1 MNQIPRTLFIFLKQE
16 WITIGVYCVATILFM
31 LIIFTGEPEYS
42 AEGLSG
48 HQTIT
53 LMLVS
58 MLSVFIGLY
67 LGSGFLRLKQSF
79 LWLTL
84 PSYRQVLT
92 SSLVLASLIYGLI
105 QFVAMYY
112 ALWSWPI
119 ALLAPP
125 AITLLAAQAVIGKN
139 LIMKVILP
147 ISPFVLFQLT
157 QFNIN
162 LLVILALLLAVTCLA
177 VFMNYSNDK
186 IENESTL
193 GLMSGNLEKQLKNS
207 GLQKI
212 NYRIGDFFQ
221 KLGVKNLSTNLN
233 VALMRPNNRF
243 GISSVIGTVAILLFF
258 HSLGKP
264 NFEAEGLA
272 ALLMVSVLIGIFL
285 ELKLLAK
292 QCKPFAH
299 LYSANAHW
307 DFKQRIIKT
316 LQIFMVVQAFAYI
329 LILMFLN
336 IFLEG
341 FVEVQLVTRY
351 IVSVTLV
358 GLIFVPAF
366 LCLNWFSINFKLLAV
381 IISYAIFSVALCG
394 WLFNYQSM
402 SSLCLQM
409 AATISMLVL
418 IQRLAKVWWKR
429 QPIEYFFRAHG

>member
-1 MNQIPRTLFIFLKQE
+1 MNQIPKTLLILLKQE
-16 WITIGVYCVATILFM
+16 WITVGVYCIATILFM
-31 LIIFTGEPEYS
+31 LIIFTGEPELS
-42 AEGLSG
+42 AERLSG
-48 HQTIT
+48 HQSVT
-53 LMLVS
+53 LMLIT
-58 MLSVFIGLY
+58 MLSTFIGLY

-84 PSYRQVLT
+84 PSYRHTLI
-92 SSLVLASLIYGLI
+92 SSLVLAALFYGVI
-105 QFVAMYY
+105 QYVAMSY
-112 ALWSWPI
+112 ALWSLPI

-157 QFNIN
+157 QFNID
-162 LLVILALLLAVTCLA
+162 LLVILCLLLVLTCLA

-193 GLMSGNLEKQLKNS
+193 GLMSGNLEKQIQNS

-221 KLGVKNLSTNLN
+221 KLGAKNLSTNLN

-243 GISSVIGTVAILLFF
+243 GISSVIGTVAVLLFF
-258 HSLGKP
+258 HAVGEA

-272 ALLMVSVLIGIFL
+272 ALLMISVLIGVFL

-299 LYSANAHW
+299 LFSADTHW
-307 DFKQRIIKT
+307 DFKQRIITT
-316 LQIFMVVQAFAYI
+316 LQKFMMIQALSYI
-329 LILMFLN
+329 LILMLLN

-341 FVEVQLVTRY
+341 FVEIELASRY
-351 IVSVTLV
+351 ILSVTLV
-358 GLIFVPAF
+358 GLIFLPAF
-366 LCLNWFSINFKLLAV
+366 LCLNWFSINIKLLAV
-381 IISYAIFSVALCG
+381 IISYATLSVSLCG
-394 WLFNYQSM
+394 WFYNYHSM
-402 SSLCLQM
+402 SSLYSQM
-409 AATISMLVL
+409 AATILLLILV
-418 IQRLAKVWWKR
+418 QWLAKTWWKR